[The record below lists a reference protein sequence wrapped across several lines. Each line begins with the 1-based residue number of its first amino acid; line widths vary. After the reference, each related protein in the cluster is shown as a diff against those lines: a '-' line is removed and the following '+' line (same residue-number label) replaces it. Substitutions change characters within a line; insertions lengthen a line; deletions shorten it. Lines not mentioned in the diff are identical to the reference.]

1 MARSSS
7 TFPPGS
13 RKAQIQALA
22 ATRPARATATAVVL
36 FNQGLTRR
44 SSGHCPGTVN
54 AAHLYVRR
62 HTKLHLRTCMTEPAK
77 HLSIDPEDGFLAH
90 FSEAFVD
97 RYDEHW
103 SYIHAASD
111 LLTDN
116 FKRVL
121 VSAGKATEESE
132 FAEYGS
138 HDVRDALRTLV
149 KKVEQAGVEKPILML
164 LQEATGRR
172 SPGAFA
178 SEVNSIFGPLAFV
191 RWLTL
196 VEAGQFVQAA
206 EMSRLEQ

>member
-1 MARSSS
+1 
-7 TFPPGS
+7 
-13 RKAQIQALA
+13 
-22 ATRPARATATAVVL
+22 
-36 FNQGLTRR
+36 
-44 SSGHCPGTVN
+44 
-54 AAHLYVRR
+54 
-62 HTKLHLRTCMTEPAK
+62 MTEPTK
-77 HLSIDPEDGFLAH
+77 HLSIDPEYGFLCH
-90 FSEAFVD
+90 FSEAFVH

-121 VSAGKATEESE
+121 MSAGKATEESE

-138 HDVRDALRTLV
+138 PDARDALRTLV
-149 KKVEQAGVEKPILML
+149 KKVEQAGVEKPILVL

-178 SEVNSIFGPLAFV
+178 FEVNSIFGPLAFV

-196 VEAGQFVQAA
+196 VESGQFVQAG
-206 EMSRLEQ
+206 ELSRLEQ